1 LLAPRFEEDQH
12 VHRPAVAVLLLL
24 ASARAVAAQ
33 LPYRITWWDAASV
46 SAAGGLALLP
56 VALEL
61 PKGAP
66 SCVPL
71 PCDPAS
77 LWGIDHAA
85 LHTFSGPAGTAST
98 VLLAG
103 VVGAAGF
110 ASLHDLA
117 PAQARGDAAVLVNSL
132 AWTAAATGW
141 LKVTVHRNRPI
152 LYTAGAA
159 AVASDRQ
166 NRESFPSGHASM
178 AFAAA
183 TSYLVMARRQH
194 LAHRTRN
201 AIALYAGAASV
212 AALRVAAGKHFPTD
226 VAGGALLGSGIG
238 WLVAAIHPTGP

>member
-1 LLAPRFEEDQH
+1 M
-12 VHRPAVAVLLLL
+12 HRPAVAVLLLL
-24 ASARAVAAQ
+24 ASARAVAGQ

-56 VALEL
+56 VALAL

-77 LWGIDHAA
+77 LLGIDRAA
-85 LHTFSGPAGTAST
+85 LHTFSASAGTAST

-117 PAQARGDAAVLVNSL
+117 PAQARGNAAVLLNSL
-132 AWTAAATGW
+132 AWTEAATGW

-194 LAHRTRN
+194 LPHRTRN

>member
-1 LLAPRFEEDQH
+1 MR
-12 VHRPAVAVLLLL
+12 RPAITLALLL
-24 ASARAVAAQ
+24 ASARAAPGQ
-33 LPYRITWWDAASV
+33 LPYSVTWWDAASV

-56 VALEL
+56 VALDL
-61 PKGAP
+61 PTGAP
-66 SCVPL
+66 SCA

-77 LWGIDHAA
+77 LPGIDHAA
-85 LHTFSGPAGTAST
+85 LHTFSSSAGTASH
-98 VLLAG
+98 VLLAA
-103 VVGAAGF
+103 VVGGAGF
-110 ASLHDLA
+110 ASLHDLT
-117 PAQARGDAAVLVNSL
+117 PAQARGNAAVLVNSL

-152 LYTAGAA
+152 LYTAGAP

-194 LAHRTRN
+194 LPHRVRN
-201 AIALYAGAASV
+201 AIVMYAGAAGV
-212 AALRVAAGKHFPTD
+212 AGLRVAAGKHFPTD